1 MTQKRKVGFPRMDNY
16 NVILKYLTEVGLDCE
31 YVMALPMTRRTLEL
45 GSKYSPDFVCAPFKY
60 TLGSML
66 EMLQSTGGVDAIL
79 ETGGVCRLG
88 YYGELQK
95 QILHDLGYQMDFIN
109 LADMGKHKLRGYYAA
124 AKALNPDVHLP
135 RALHTLKD
143 ALQAVHYLD
152 EIEERVR
159 RDRGF
164 EVRRG
169 SMKTVFDVF
178 LCELSAA
185 KCRKDLD
192 AAYQKATAALDAV
205 ALNKPARPLRVG
217 IVGEYY
223 TVMDDFG
230 NHNVER
236 ILGYMGQGV
245 EIHRW
250 MSFTHRNL
258 EYDEQADLK
267 TISPYVRYS
276 MGPTTSATLAAAIRY
291 ADEGFDGIV
300 HVKSFGC
307 TPEVD
312 AMAVLQNISTDRK
325 IPILYLSY
333 DSQTGDAGIQTRL
346 EAFYDMIDMKRKK
359 LL

>member
-1 MTQKRKVGFPRMDNY
+1 MSKRKVGFPRMDNY
-16 NVILKYLTEVGLDCE
+16 NIALKYLVENGLDCE
-31 YVMALPMTRRTLEL
+31 YVMAPPMTRKTLEL

-66 EMLQSTGGVDAIL
+66 EMLQGDGVDAIV

-88 YYGELQK
+88 YYGELQR
-95 QILHDLGYQMDFIN
+95 QILHDLGYQMDFVN

-124 AKALNPDVHLP
+124 VRKLNPQVNIP
-135 RALHTLKD
+135 KAVKTLKD
-143 ALQAVHYLD
+143 AVHLVRCID
-152 EIEERVR
+152 TVEDRVR
-159 RDRGF
+159 IDRGF
-164 EVRRG
+164 ENQPG
-169 SMKTVFDVF
+169 SMKAIFEAY
-178 LCELSAA
+178 LQELGAA
-185 KCRKDLD
+185 HSRREID
-192 AAYQKATAALDAV
+192 AAFQKVQNALDAV
-205 ALNKPARPLRVG
+205 PLHKPEHPLRVG

-236 ILGYMGQGV
+236 ILAYMGQGV

-250 MSFTHRNL
+250 MTFTHRNL
-258 EYDEQADLK
+258 EYNEQADLA
-267 TISPYVRYS
+267 TIAPYVRYS
-276 MGPTTSATLAAAIRY
+276 MGPTTSATVAAALRY
-291 ADEGFDGIV
+291 ADAGFDGIV

-312 AMAVLQNISTDRK
+312 AMAVLQNISADRK

-346 EAFYDMIDMKRKK
+346 EAFYDMIDMKRKRAV
-359 LL
+359 

>member
-1 MTQKRKVGFPRMDNY
+1 MTQKRRVGFPRMDNY
-16 NVILKYLTEVGLDCE
+16 NVILKYLTEVGLDCT
-31 YVMALPMTRRTLEL
+31 YVMAPPMTRHTLEL
-45 GSKYSPDFVCAPFKY
+45 GSRYSPDFVCAPFKY

-66 EMLQSTGGVDAIL
+66 EMLQSPGGVDVLL

-95 QILHDLGYQMDFIN
+95 QILHDLGYEMDFVN

-124 AKALNPDVHLP
+124 AKALNPDVKIP
-135 RALHTLKD
+135 KALAALKD
-143 ALQAVHYLD
+143 GLQTIRWLD
-152 EIEERVR
+152 EIEDRVR

-164 EVRRG
+164 EVQRG
-169 SMKTVFDVF
+169 SMKQVFDAF

-185 KCRKDLD
+185 RCKKDLRD
-192 AAYQKATAALDAV
+192 AYEKASAGLDAV
-205 ALNKPARPLRVG
+205 ALRKPERPLRVG

-230 NHNVER
+230 NHNAER
-236 ILGYMGQGV
+236 ILSYMGEGV

-258 EYDEQADLK
+258 EYDEQADLE
-267 TISPYVRYS
+267 TILPYVRYS

-291 ADEGFDGIV
+291 ADAGFDGIV
-300 HVKSFGC
+300 HLKSFGC

-312 AMAVLQNISTDRK
+312 AMAVLQNISADRK

-333 DSQTGDAGIQTRL
+333 DSQTGDAGVQTRL